1 MVGCVEKRVNNN
13 KCHLCECIVANLLR
27 IFIIALSQYLIPYI
41 KMMWHWAREWFRYIH
56 ITQNDKEKRER
67 KNEHALAFILV
78 VSVSLFVRIVSFLSV
93 CDRLLIRCMHVN
105 VCRQA
110 LAFVLL
116 LHRYET
122 IRITLK
128 LQIWITYLDRTCK
141 RKKRRILRKTMG
153 EFLKISIVIVS
164 VFEENATNSCFSPS
178 LSEYF
183 KISK

>member
-1 MVGCVEKRVNNN
+1 MHRSEFIKNIYHCTISIFNPIYKNDVTLGERMISIHSHNTKRQR
-13 KCHLCECIVANLLR
+13 K
-27 IFIIALSQYLIPYI
+27 
-41 KMMWHWAREWFRYIH
+41 
-56 ITQNDKEKRER
+56 KRE
-67 KNEHALAFILV
+67 KNKHALAFILV